1 MDHHPWLGAYGHM
14 FCAVGFLYI
23 YDRELDIKQSDFY
36 DFGSLSMQVSILK
49 SYPTVPCMV
58 QKLSYN
64 GRISLVFTIGL
75 VPPYKQT
82 SSNGT
87 TSAPQHSQTNQLI

>member
-1 MDHHPWLGAYGHM
+1 M